1 MKEAKIRREKQGR
14 RLQKDEK
21 GCTNGRNSEGMVT
34 NMKDLQ
40 DQITAQNEGRAKL
53 RLLPEIFLCQQHLVN
68 EEHAHQ
74 SMVHEL
80 IHAIDLCR

>member
-1 MKEAKIRREKQGR
+1 MEGWGEIF
-14 RLQKDEK
+14 
-21 GCTNGRNSEGMVT
+21 CNNGDGEGMVT
-34 NMKDLQ
+34 TFKDLQ
-40 DQITAQNEGRAKL
+40 DQIKAQNEGKAKL